1 MKNFTKINRAFMAK
15 RKHFALLCAF
25 LCASMMGWA
34 DYVDY
39 ISLSDF
45 STYSQDFNTIGGEDV
60 DPATQTKTAYVRAT
74 TLPDGWKVDSTTT
87 VRTNSTYT
95 HAKNSTSYIGGQSLA
110 SDARNGLWNFGA
122 TGSSDRAIGGITTNV
137 AGGAR
142 TINVMAHLHNDAGLD
157 INSLALSYDIEKYRY
172 GALAAGFTV
181 QLYTSADGEAWTS
194 AGSDFCSTYA
204 KDESTV
210 GAEVVP
216 IDTRAVSG
224 AFNVAFPDN
233 GDLYLL
239 WSISSTS
246 GADAKEAQAFG
257 IDNVSITPSA
267 SPILPTYAI
276 FVTDNGTITENFD
289 CLGGSDVDPSGSEKT
304 AFDRGSTLPIG
315 WKIERNLNT
324 SNPRKMGSYG
334 EAADTTMWI
343 GGQGLSSD
351 AKNGTWN
358 FGMTGSTDRAVG
370 GLTTNATD
378 GTRGLTVMVRLFN
391 SSRADIESL
400 TIAYDIEKYRNSNNS
415 TNFRV
420 QLFTSSDGTNWIS
433 AGEDFETLYSTNGNV
448 NPLNPASTTH
458 VSNTLPVSFVADG
471 DLYLA
476 WNIAVSS
483 GTSCNAAPALAI
495 DNVSIRP
502 AANARTTA
510 DGWASFASAQ
520 NLNIPDG
527 VTAYQADY
535 TIDGTTE
542 TLVLTALTNGVIPA
556 NTGVL
561 LQGANNSVIRNFAIA
576 DDAAAI
582 AAAETEVSG
591 NDLEASVE
599 RTVLAEDYDY
609 LCIRYSTE
617 IGTFFQLYQGAYIP
631 AGKAYLK
638 LAKSGGSSVPGRQM
652 RIVVKPHAPTAIENV
667 NDEQTNTEWTKVVR
681 DGQLLII
688 RGEQIYTIYGACVR

>member
-1 MKNFTKINRAFMAK
+1 MKSFTRSI
-15 RKHFALLCAF
+15 ALIVAG
-25 LCASMMGWA
+25 MMMSA
-34 DYVDY
+34 TALAQITFTD
-39 ISLSDF
+39 LA
-45 STYSQDFNTIGGEDV
+45 TYMQDFNGIGGASEDPSE
-60 DPATQTKTAYVRAT
+60 DTKKGVTKDSS
-74 TLPDGWKVDSTTT
+74 LPTGWKIEKNTTGP
-87 VRTNSTYT
+87 RTLGTYEGAASVT
-95 HAKNSTSYIGGQSLA
+95 MYIGGQSLA
-110 SDARNGLWNFGA
+110 DNSYNGTWNFGA
-122 TGSSDRAIGGITTNV
+122 TGSDDRAIGGLTTGIDN
-137 AGGAR
+137 GTRG
-142 TINVMAHLHNDAGLD
+142 INVMAQLHNSTGAA
-157 INSLALSYDIEKYRY
+157 IKSITLSYDIEKYRK
-172 GALAAGFTV
+172 GTRSFTV
-181 QLYTSADGEAWTS
+181 QLYTSADGETWTS
-194 AGSDFCSTYA
+194 AGNTFCTNYSSDTEVKGEA
-204 KDESTV
+204 
-210 GAEVVP
+210 VVP
-216 IDTRAVSG
+216 INTQTVEGS
-224 AFNVAFPDN
+224 FNVTFPAN
-233 GDLYLL
+233 GDLYLA
-239 WSISSTS
+239 WNISVTS
-246 GADAKEAQAFG
+246 GDQCNNAQGFG

-276 FVTDNGTITENFD
+276 LVTDNGTITENFD
-289 CLGGSDVDPSGSEKT
+289 CLGGSDVDPSVSEKT
-304 AFDRGSTLPIG
+304 AFERESTLPTG
-315 WKIERNLNT
+315 WRIERNMSAPRTRGSFT
-324 SNPRKMGSYG
+324 SAS
-334 EAADTTMWI
+334 ETTMYI
-343 GGQGLSSD
+343 GGQSLASN

-358 FGMTGSTDRAVG
+358 FGATGSTDRAIG
-370 GLTTNATD
+370 GISSNVSDAT
-378 GTRGLTVMVRLFN
+378 RCVNIMARLYNN
-391 SSRADIESL
+391 SKVDIK
-400 TIAYDIEKYRNSNNS
+400 TIFLSYDVEKYRTSANAND
-415 TNFRV
+415 
-420 QLFTSSDGTNWIS
+420 FTVKLYTSADGESWTYAGSDFCTT
-433 AGEDFETLYSTNGNV
+433 FEKEEETATGAAV
-448 NPLNPASTTH
+448 VPISTTS
-458 VSNTLPVSFVADG
+458 VSHALDVTFPYEG

-476 WNIAVSS
+476 WCISVESDNT
-483 GTSCNAAPALAI
+483 GDCGAAPALAI

-561 LQGANNSVIRNFAIA
+561 LQGANNSVIKNFAIA

-582 AAAETEVSG
+582 EAAVAEVSG

-609 LCIRYSTE
+609 FCIRYSTE

>member
-1 MKNFTKINRAFMAK
+1 MKSFTRSI
-15 RKHFALLCAF
+15 ALIVAG
-25 LCASMMGWA
+25 MMMSA
-34 DYVDY
+34 TALAQITFTD
-39 ISLSDF
+39 LA
-45 STYSQDFNTIGGEDV
+45 TYMQDFNGIGGASEDPSG
-60 DPATQTKTAYVRAT
+60 DTKKGVEKESS
-74 TLPDGWKVDSTTT
+74 LPTGWKIEKNTTGP
-87 VRTNSTYT
+87 RTLGTYEGAASVT
-95 HAKNSTSYIGGQSLA
+95 MYIGGQSLA
-110 SDARNGLWNFGA
+110 DNSYNGTWNFGA
-122 TGSSDRAIGGITTNV
+122 TGSDDRAIGGLTTGI
-137 AGGAR
+137 GGGTR
-142 TINVMAHLHNDAGLD
+142 GINVMAHLHNSTGAA
-157 INSLALSYDIEKYRY
+157 IKSMTLSYDIEKYRK
-172 GALAAGFTV
+172 GTRSFTI
-181 QLYTSADGEAWTS
+181 QLYTSVDGETWNNAGSTFCTNYSVDAVVDGEA
-194 AGSDFCSTYA
+194 
-204 KDESTV
+204 
-210 GAEVVP
+210 VVP
-216 IDTRAVSG
+216 INTQTVEGS
-224 AFNVAFPDN
+224 FNVTFPAN
-233 GDLYLL
+233 GDLYLA
-239 WSISSTS
+239 WNISVTS
-246 GADAKEAQAFG
+246 GDQCNNAQGFG

-289 CLGGSDVDPSGSEKT
+289 CLGGSDVDPSESEKT
-304 AFDRGSTLPIG
+304 AFERESTLPTG
-315 WKIERNLNT
+315 WRIERNLSAPRTRGSFT
-324 SNPRKMGSYG
+324 SAS
-334 EAADTTMWI
+334 ETTMYI
-343 GGQGLSSD
+343 GGQSLASN

-358 FGMTGSTDRAVG
+358 FGATGSTDRAIG
-370 GLTTNATD
+370 GISSNVPDAT
-378 GTRGLTVMVRLFN
+378 RCVNIMARLYNN
-391 SSRADIESL
+391 SKVDIK
-400 TIAYDIEKYRNSNNS
+400 TIFLSYDVEKYRTSANAND
-415 TNFRV
+415 
-420 QLFTSSDGTNWIS
+420 FTVKLYTSADGESWTYAGSDFCTTFEKE
-433 AGEDFETLYSTNGNV
+433 GETATGAAV
-448 NPLNPASTTH
+448 VPISTTS
-458 VSNTLPVSFVADG
+458 VSHALDVTFPYEG

-476 WNIAVSS
+476 WCISVESDNT
-483 GTSCNAAPALAI
+483 GDCGAAPALAI

-561 LQGANNSVIRNFAIA
+561 LQGANNSVIKNFAIA

-582 AAAETEVSG
+582 AVAETEVSG

-609 LCIRYSTE
+609 FCIRYSTE

>member
-1 MKNFTKINRAFMAK
+1 MMSATAVAQITFTDLA
-15 RKHFALLCAF
+15 
-25 LCASMMGWA
+25 
-34 DYVDY
+34 
-39 ISLSDF
+39 
-45 STYSQDFNTIGGEDV
+45 TYTQDFNGIGGASEDPST
-60 DPATQTKTAYVRAT
+60 DGKTGIEKDSN
-74 TLPDGWKVDSTTT
+74 LPMGWKIERNLSAP
-87 VRTNSTYT
+87 REIGTYDT
-95 HAKNSTSYIGGQSLA
+95 ASDATMYIGGQSLA
-110 SDARNGLWNFGA
+110 SSAYNGTWNFGA
-122 TGSSDRAIGGITTNV
+122 TGSDDRAIGGLTTGID
-137 AGGAR
+137 GGTR
-142 TINVMAHLHNDAGLD
+142 GINVMAQLHNSTGAA
-157 INSLALSYDIEKYRY
+157 IKSITLSYDIEKYRN
-172 GALAAGFTV
+172 GSNSAGFKV
-181 QLYTSADGEAWTS
+181 QLYTSQNGADWTS
-194 AGSDFCSTYA
+194 AGEMFCQNYNPDA
-204 KDESTV
+204 NNN
-210 GAEVVP
+210 GFAVVP
-216 IDTRAVSG
+216 DDVQTKEGSFSVT
-224 AFNVAFPDN
+224 FPAN
-233 GDLYLL
+233 GDLYLA
-239 WSISSTS
+239 WNISVSSGTS
-246 GADAKEAQAFG
+246 CNAAPGLA

-289 CLGGSDVDPSGSEKT
+289 CLGGSDVDPSNSVKT

-378 GTRGLTVMVRLFN
+378 GTRGLTVMVRLYN

-415 TNFRV
+415 MNFRV

-476 WNIAVSS
+476 WNISVSS

-510 DGWASFASAQ
+510 DGWASFSSAQ

-535 TIDGTTE
+535 AIDGTTE

-561 LQGANNSVIRNFAIA
+561 LQGANNSVIKNFAVA
-576 DDAAAI
+576 DNADAI
-582 AAAETEVSG
+582 AAAVAEVSG

-609 LCIRYSTE
+609 FCIRYSTE
-617 IGTFFQLYQGAYIP
+617 IGTFFQLYQGAYVP

-638 LAKSGGSSVPGRQM
+638 LAKSGGSSAPGRQM

-681 DGQLLII
+681 DGQLFII